1 MRLHRLEVSA
11 FGPYAGRE
19 VVDFDTLGADG
30 LFLLHGDTG
39 AGKTTLLDAVA
50 FALFGK
56 VPGARAEA
64 KRFRCDV
71 ADRGTPTEV
80 TLELTVQGHRFRIVR
95 NPEYERPKLRGD
107 GTTKQQAKASLT
119 WLGGP
124 PSGQPPE
131 GVTRVD
137 EVARTVERL
146 LGMTGDQFF
155 QVVLLPQGEFARFL
169 RAETKD
175 REELLEKLFGTQRF
189 FDAEKWFSER
199 RQQKRRELNEH
210 RQSVREWLAR
220 IGQVAREE
228 PPEDGAAD
236 WVADVRN
243 RTSEAVA
250 EAKAAADAS
259 ATARER
265 AAAELDERR
274 TEADRVRRVRHAHE
288 SLAELAKEA
297 DLRAEWKT
305 ELTAARRAS
314 AVTGL
319 AAEAD
324 RQRERLDGAVEG
336 DRRAWETLVARGRAD
351 GRVGSELDGG
361 ELGGEPDVA
370 TLRTR
375 AGEVREEAGTLAG
388 LVEEAEQQHRD
399 RNRLRELV
407 ETSEHATAQAAALGE
422 KLAGLPERTRQL
434 RSELDAAAEATVRLD
449 AVRTRETE
457 LARVL
462 GEAER
467 VPTLEQDAARARE
480 AERAA
485 VDAHQSAREELLDL
499 RARRLAGMAGEL
511 AGELRE
517 GEACAVC
524 GSEDHPAPAANRDG
538 VGEAEERAATEAEQ
552 AAEQRRSRA
561 AAARHEADTALAAVV
576 ERLGD
581 RTADQLRSEVDEVR
595 AELATL
601 TEAAGRKDRLEQ
613 LVRAGEA
620 EYEDLTA
627 QRTSAEREAA
637 AAEEQRRAL
646 ADRVE
651 QRQRRLEEAAGG
663 FADVAARRAHLTEL
677 SGALDGLADARAELR
692 EARARVDE
700 HAEAAAEAART
711 AGFADVDEARAAAR
725 DQERIAEL
733 EQSLADAEQAE
744 ATARAVLAEPEL
756 FGVEPDRVVDVESAR
771 QAVERARQQAEQDAA
786 TLQEHTRRARDLD
799 TLAGELDAVLRRL
812 APAEEEFA
820 ELDALTEVV
829 NGRGQNAR
837 RMSLRSYVL
846 AARLEE
852 VAVAATARLRSM
864 SHGRYSFVHSDA
876 PGSHGKSGGLGL
888 DVLDDYSGM
897 VRSAKTLSGGE
908 SFLASLSLALGL
920 ADVVAAETGG
930 ALLDTLFV
938 DEGFGTLDGE
948 TLDVVM
954 DVLDE
959 LRAGGRVVGLVSHV
973 EELRQRI
980 PTRLRVRKAR
990 TGSSVRIE
998 GGLDGDIGVA

>member
-19 VVDFDTLGADG
+19 TVDFDTLGADG

-71 ADRGTPTEV
+71 AERDTPTEV

-95 NPEYERPKLRGD
+95 NPEYERPKRRGD

-119 WLGGP
+119 WLDEP
-124 PSGQPPE
+124 PSGQPRE

-189 FDAEKWFSER
+189 FEAEKWFSDR
-199 RQQKRRELNEH
+199 RQAKRRELTES
-210 RQSVREWLAR
+210 RQSAREWLAR

-236 WVADVRN
+236 WVAGVRA
-243 RTSEAVA
+243 RA
-250 EAKAAADAS
+250 EQDRAAANTAAEES
-259 ATARER
+259 AAARER
-265 AAAELDERR
+265 SAALLEQRRVEAE
-274 TEADRVRRVRHAHE
+274 RVRRVRGAHE
-288 SLAELAKEA
+288 SLTELAREA
-297 DLRAEWKT
+297 DLRAEWKS
-305 ELTAARRAS
+305 ELTAARRAA

-319 AAEAD
+319 AVEAD
-324 RQRERLDGAVEG
+324 RQRARLARAVEQ
-336 DRRAWETLVARGRAD
+336 DERAADTLLALAD
-351 GRVGSELDGG
+351 GRTDHDPAPELDPA
-361 ELGGEPDVA
+361 EPEV
-370 TLRTR
+370 LRTR
-375 AGEVREEAGTLAG
+375 AGKIREEAGTLAG
-388 LVEEAEQQHRD
+388 LVEESEQQDRD
-399 RNRLRELV
+399 RTRLERFA
-407 ETSEHATAQAAALGE
+407 ETAAYATAQAAALDE
-422 KLAGLPERTRQL
+422 KLSGLPERTRQF
-434 RSELDAAAEATVRLD
+434 RTELEGAAEATVRLD
-449 AVRTRETE
+449 PVRTREAE

-467 VPTLEQDAARARE
+467 VPTLERDATRARE
-480 AERAA
+480 AEQEAI
-485 VDAHQSAREELLDL
+485 DAHQTARETLLDL
-499 RARRLAGMAGEL
+499 RTRRLAGMAGEL
-511 AGELRE
+511 AGELRG
-517 GEACAVC
+517 GEPCAVC
-524 GSEDHPAPAANRDG
+524 GSESHPAPAVSTDG

-552 AAEQRRSRA
+552 AAQQRRSQA
-561 AAARHEADTALAAVV
+561 ATSRYEADTALAAVV
-576 ERLGD
+576 ERLED
-581 RTADQLRSEVDEVR
+581 RTAEQLR
-595 AELATL
+595 AELGEVREELASL
-601 TEAAGRKDRLEQ
+601 TEAAGRKDRLEE

-620 EYEDLTA
+620 EHEDLTA

-637 AAEEQRRAL
+637 AAEQQRRSL
-646 ADRVE
+646 ADQVE
-651 QRQRRLEEAAGG
+651 QRERRLEAAAGQ
-663 FADVAARRAHLTEL
+663 FSDVAARRAHLTQL
-677 SGALDGLADARAELR
+677 AGAFEALAEARTELR
-692 EARARVDE
+692 AVRERVDE
-700 HAEAAAEAART
+700 HAAAAAEAART

-725 DQERIAEL
+725 EQERIAQL
-733 EQSLADAEQAE
+733 EQSLAEAEQAE
-744 ATARAVLAEPEL
+744 ATARGVLAEPEL
-756 FGVEPDRVVDVESAR
+756 AEIGPDRVVDVESAQ
-771 QAVERARQQAEQDAA
+771 QAAQQARERAEQDAA
-786 TLQEHTRRARDLD
+786 TLQSHTQRVRDLD
-799 TLAGELDAVLRRL
+799 TLAGELDSLLRGL
-812 APAEEEFA
+812 EPAEAEFA
-820 ELDALTEVV
+820 ELDALTDVV

-852 VAVAATARLRSM
+852 VAVAATVRLRSM

-998 GGLDGDIGVA
+998 GGVDGDLGAA

>member
-80 TLELTVQGHRFRIVR
+80 ALELTVQGHRFTIVR

-119 WLGGP
+119 WLDEP

-131 GVTRVD
+131 GVTRID

-189 FDAEKWFSER
+189 FEAEKWFSER
-199 RQQKRRELNEH
+199 RQNKRRELNER

-236 WVADVRN
+236 WVADM
-243 RTSEAVA
+243 RTRAA
-250 EAKAAADAS
+250 QAAADAKTTADTS
-259 ATARER
+259 AAARER
-265 AAAELDERR
+265 AATVLDERR
-274 TEADRVRRVRHAHE
+274 SEADRVRRVRNAHE
-288 SLAELAKEA
+288 NLAELAKEA
-297 DLRAEWKT
+297 ELRAEWKA

-324 RQRERLDGAVEG
+324 RQRVRRDRAIERDE
-336 DRRAWETLVARGRAD
+336 RARETLAARGRAD
-351 GRVGSELDGG
+351 GRVGSEFDGA
-361 ELGGEPDVA
+361 EPDVA
-370 TLRTR
+370 ALRTR
-375 AGEVREEAGTLAG
+375 AGEVREEAGTLTG
-388 LVEEAEQQHRD
+388 LVEDSEQQGRD
-399 RNRLRELV
+399 RTRLQQLV
-407 ETSEHATAQAAALGE
+407 ETAEYANAQVAALGE
-422 KLAGLPERTRQL
+422 KLAGLPERTREL
-434 RSELDAAAEATVRLD
+434 RSELDTAAAASVRLET
-449 AVRTRETE
+449 VRTRQAE
-457 LARVL
+457 LARAL

-467 VPTLEQDAARARE
+467 VPALEQKLARARE
-480 AERAA
+480 AEQAET
-485 VDAHQSAREELLDL
+485 DAHQSTREALLDL

-511 AGELRE
+511 AGQLRG
-517 GEACAVC
+517 GEPCAVC
-524 GSEDHPAPAANRDG
+524 GSESHPAPAAGGDG

-552 AAEQRRSRA
+552 AAGQRRNA
-561 AAARHEADTALAAVV
+561 AATARHEADTALAAVV
-576 ERLGD
+576 ERLQD
-581 RTADQLRSEVDEVR
+581 RTAEQLRIELDEVR
-595 AELATL
+595 AELTEL
-601 TEAAGRKDRLEQ
+601 TEAADRKERLEE

-627 QRTSAEREAA
+627 RRTSAEREAA
-637 AAEEQRRAL
+637 AAQEQRRAL
-646 ADRVE
+646 GEQVD
-651 QRQRRLEEAAGG
+651 QRQRRLEEAAGE

-677 SGALDGLADARAELR
+677 AGALDGLADARTELR
-692 EARARVDE
+692 EVRERVDE
-700 HAEAAAEAART
+700 HTAAALEAART
-711 AGFADVDEARAAAR
+711 AGFTHVDEARAAAR
-725 DQERIAEL
+725 DQERIGEL
-733 EQSLADAEQAE
+733 EQTLADAEQAE
-744 ATARAVLAEPEL
+744 ATARSVLAEPEL
-756 FGVEPDRVVDVESAR
+756 ADVEPDRVVDVESAR
-771 QAVERARQQAEQDAA
+771 QAAERARQQAEQDAA
-786 TLQEHTRRARDLD
+786 TLQEHAQRARDLD
-799 TLAGELDAVLRRL
+799 TLAGELDAVLREL

-820 ELDALTEVV
+820 ELDALTDVV

-954 DVLDE
+954 DVLDD

-990 TGSSVRIE
+990 TGSDVRIE
-998 GGLDGDIGVA
+998 GGLDGDIGVAS